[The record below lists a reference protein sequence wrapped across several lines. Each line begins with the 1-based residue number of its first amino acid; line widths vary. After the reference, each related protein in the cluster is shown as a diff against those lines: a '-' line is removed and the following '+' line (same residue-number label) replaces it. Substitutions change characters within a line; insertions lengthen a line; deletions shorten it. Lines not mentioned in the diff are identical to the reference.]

1 MYGELKADGSKCT
14 YNCRRYTDPT
24 NYSPVYEAEDPAF
37 RKHWRPLLEDNGAG
51 YFSRQEHVAAHIG
64 SLAKPWLL
72 SREEIDKRSLVDPEY
87 DYDKEALL
95 VAERMASLTDEKKV
109 LIEFF
114 DDKLAV
120 AFAVIGAVAAKG
132 ASFEHVLNF
141 ALGYTA
147 GDYDATLLAWK
158 EKISHDLVRPTTW
171 IQDHARH
178 RVSNLGKEYGNPD
191 SKG

>member
-1 MYGELKADGSKCT
+1 MKADGSECT
-14 YNCRRYTDPT
+14 YNSRRYTDPT
-24 NYSPVYEAEDPAF
+24 NYSPVYEAEDSELG
-37 RKHWRPLLEDNGAG
+37 KHWRPLLEDNGAG
-51 YFSRQEHVAAHIG
+51 YFTRQEHVAAHIG
-64 SLAKPWLL
+64 SLAKPAVL
-72 SREEIDKRSLVDPEY
+72 SRKEINERSVADPKY
-87 DYDKEALL
+87 DYDTEASR

-114 DDKLAV
+114 DNKLAV
-120 AFAVIGAVAAKG
+120 ASAVGGAVAMKG
-132 ASFEHVLNF
+132 VSFEHVLNF
-141 ALGYTA
+141 ALGYTT
-147 GDYDATLLAWK
+147 GEYDATLLAWQ